1 MAILTC
7 NEYFRLKSSRMIQFK
22 SPFRTSS
29 RSTVYWIVAVSFL
42 VVIMYYCVFKHK
54 DNTKELG
61 FLENV
66 KNFLLKTKQRDKQYL
81 ANEKSYLEEKAKNLK
96 ILCYT
101 MTIMANIKTKAVA
114 VNNTWGT
121 RCTKLVFITPE
132 PSSSLHTLQVDVQEG
147 RSHLTDKTVKTL
159 KVLYRTYKNDFDWFY
174 KCDDDVFIVMENLRH
189 LLAKHESRVP
199 VYIGHQFRVR
209 TKQGYLSGGAGYAI
223 NRRALEMINAE
234 GFDVPGR
241 CDVSGKDEDLDIGR
255 CFAKIGVKIYS
266 TVDTQG
272 RQSFHPFGFQRA
284 FYGHEGG
291 EVYYVSRPYETG
303 PGCCSEFT
311 VSYHYVTPEEMYLI
325 EFLLY
330 HTQIYGRHSTA
341 RDKEIFTDKEAVIA
355 DKAPNEVLLTPKYI
369 WHYLYRYSVFE

>member
-1 MAILTC
+1 
-7 NEYFRLKSSRMIQFK
+7 
-22 SPFRTSS
+22 
-29 RSTVYWIVAVSFL
+29 
-42 VVIMYYCVFKHK
+42 
-54 DNTKELG
+54 
-61 FLENV
+61 
-66 KNFLLKTKQRDKQYL
+66 
-81 ANEKSYLEEKAKNLK
+81 
-96 ILCYT
+96 
-101 MTIMANIKTKAVA
+101 MANIKTKAVA

-291 EVYYVSRPYETG
+291 EVYYVSRPYETVNINII
-303 PGCCSEFT
+303 SI
-311 VSYHYVTPEEMYLI
+311 VLI
-325 EFLLY
+325 STLCTKLY
-330 HTQIYGRHSTA
+330 FRKCWGRHLQQTKMSIPLTSILLFISFFS
-341 RDKEIFTDKEAVIA
+341 IFT
-355 DKAPNEVLLTPKYI
+355 
-369 WHYLYRYSVFE
+369 WSH